1 MREIYESDRVTSS
14 SARVE
19 LERNYR
25 GILCP
30 TERFNRRIVSYQANK
45 SAKLHRWFKYK
56 EGFSAQLVH
65 KLIEEF
71 GLGPR
76 QHILDPFAG
85 VSTTLLVAQER
96 GLNAMGIEVMPIGD
110 VVWKAKSQAD
120 PHDVAKL
127 REIRHWVISTPPG
140 KSQRSFPH
148 IPITQYAFDAES
160 EAQLMW
166 YEGQFEDWDAEN
178 SLKALLKFVLL
189 SILEDISYTSK
200 DGQFLRWDSRSKK
213 VCQRNE
219 KRVAAGKRPFREF
232 RKTSIMDVQT
242 AILKALDLIIS
253 DLAISGHSKNQT
265 SEQELLQ
272 GTVLEKLPLQAAE
285 QFDAVITSPPY
296 CNRYDYTRTYALEL
310 AFLGMTNDELLA
322 LRQDLISCT
331 VENRPKVKRLRR
343 LYQNVGR
350 VQDFETVQKILANN
364 EALQES
370 MEALRIRSRRREV
383 NNKGVISMVEGYFT
397 ELAFVTFELFR
408 VCKPGACVGIVNDN
422 VRYSGETIPV
432 DLIMTDIASN
442 LGFIPEKICVL
453 PQRKGNSS
461 QQMGKY
467 GREALRKSIL
477 IWNKPG

>member
-1 MREIYESDRVTSS
+1 M
-14 SARVE
+14 
-19 LERNYR
+19 
-25 GILCP
+25 
-30 TERFNRRIVSYQANK
+30 
-45 SAKLHRWFKYK
+45 
-56 EGFSAQLVH
+56 
-65 KLIEEF
+65 
-71 GLGPR
+71 
-76 QHILDPFAG
+76 
-85 VSTTLLVAQER
+85 
-96 GLNAMGIEVMPIGD
+96 
-110 VVWKAKSQAD
+110 
-120 PHDVAKL
+120 
-127 REIRHWVISTPPG
+127 
-140 KSQRSFPH
+140 
-148 IPITQYAFDAES
+148 
-160 EAQLMW
+160 
-166 YEGQFEDWDAEN
+166 
-178 SLKALLKFVLL
+178 
-189 SILEDISYTSK
+189 
-200 DGQFLRWDSRSKK
+200 
-213 VCQRNE
+213 
-219 KRVAAGKRPFREF
+219 
-232 RKTSIMDVQT
+232 
-242 AILKALDLIIS
+242 
-253 DLAISGHSKNQT
+253 
-265 SEQELLQ
+265 
-272 GTVLEKLPLQAAE
+272 LEKLPLQAAE

-350 VQDFETVQKILANN
+350 VQDFETVQKVLANN